1 MTVTSPTKAQTS
13 ASAAW
18 STIPTSSIAR
28 NTLNPIRV
36 VVEKMQ
42 ASRAAHTKGGS
53 SSLDGPT
60 QTPISLSIGDPTV
73 FGNFNTHPEVTKAV
87 RKQLDSYRANGYGP
101 SYGLPVAR
109 EALALK
115 YSTPEAPLSANDVIL
130 TSSCSSALEMT
141 VSCLADVGQN
151 ILIPRPGF
159 SMYKTLALSK
169 QLEAREY
176 RLLPER
182 QWEIDLD
189 HFASLIDDRTAA
201 VILNNPSNPCGSVF
215 SRSHLE
221 AILAICEHKRVPIIS
236 DEIYADM
243 VFDCPSTE
251 GVESEDTH
259 SPRTTGTTTT
269 ANNTT
274 VNNTRTAATTT
285 TTTDTSNQFH
295 ALAQLTHTVPI
306 LTVGGLAKQWL
317 VPGWRVGWILIHD
330 RQQLFSQVRRGL
342 EALSTLILGPNTV
355 IQAAIPDIMTKVP
368 PSFLADTIRRLSI
381 HARACERRLSQI
393 PGLQVVVPQGAMY
406 MMIGLDIPN
415 FTGIQD
421 DVDFASRLNL
431 EESVEV
437 LPGQCF
443 NYPNFFRIVLTPPVD
458 KLEEA
463 CNRIARFC
471 NRYYM
476 Q

>member
-42 ASRAAHTKGGS
+42 ASH
-53 SSLDGPT
+53 GPT

-251 GVESEDTH
+251 G
-259 SPRTTGTTTT
+259 
-269 ANNTT
+269 
-274 VNNTRTAATTT
+274 
-285 TTTDTSNQFH
+285 FH